1 MAPGQ
6 VLACSARPGRGL
18 LSAVKEASSYSL
30 PAAPAVL
37 LAIVSMQGGA
47 AVAKG
52 LFPVLGAAGTV
63 SLRIGFSAL
72 LMLAVVRPPLRR
84 LRAAQWRAVV
94 PYGLALGLMN
104 FMFYLAMA
112 RLPLGLAVAVGFVGP
127 LGLALAGSRR
137 WLDVL
142 WVLLAGTGMALIV
155 PWRGQGLDLLGLGFA
170 LAGGLCWALYIV
182 LGQRLAALLPG
193 PQAVAVGMLFAALLI
208 LPFGLAAGR
217 LPLLT
222 PPLLLLGGL
231 TAVFSS
237 VLPFTLE
244 MQALKTLPART
255 FSILVSLEPVVA
267 ALLGWAFLHEHLTLL
282 QWLAIASIVAASAGA
297 TLTARR
303 PTPLVGSE

>member
-1 MAPGQ
+1 M
-6 VLACSARPGRGL
+6 
-18 LSAVKEASSYSL
+18 
-30 PAAPAVL
+30 
-37 LAIVSMQGGA
+37 SMEGGA

-72 LMLAVVRPPLRR
+72 LLLAVVRPPLRR
-84 LRAAQWRAVV
+84 LQPVQWRTVV

-104 FMFYLAMA
+104 FMFYSAMA

-137 WLDVL
+137 WFDIV
-142 WVLLAGTGMALIV
+142 WVMLAGTGITLIV
-155 PWRGQGLDLLGLGFA
+155 PWSGQGPDLLGLGFA
-170 LAGGLCWALYIV
+170 VAGGVCWAGYIV
-182 LGQRLAALLPG
+182 LGQRAAALLPG
-193 PQAVAVGMLFAALLI
+193 HQAVAAGMLFAALLT
-208 LPFGLAAGR
+208 LPFGLASGR
-217 LPLLT
+217 ISSLT
-222 PPLLLLGGL
+222 PPLLLLGLL

-244 MQALKTLPART
+244 MQALKTMPART

-267 ALLGWAFLHEHLTLL
+267 ALLGWGFLDEYLTPL
-282 QWLAIASIVAASAGA
+282 QWLAIACIVVASAGA
-297 TLTARR
+297 TLTSRH

>member
-1 MAPGQ
+1 MEK
-6 VLACSARPGRGL
+6 STR
-18 LSAVKEASSYSL
+18 YSL
-30 PAAPAVL
+30 PAVPAVL
-37 LAIVSMQGGA
+37 LAIVSMEGGA

-52 LFPVLGAAGTV
+52 IFPVLGPAGTV

-72 LMLAVVRPPLRR
+72 LMLAVIRPPLRR
-84 LRAAQWRAVV
+84 LQPAQWRTVV

-104 FMFYLAMA
+104 FMFYCAMS

-127 LGLALAGSRR
+127 LGVALAGSRR
-137 WLDVL
+137 WFDGV
-142 WVLLAGTGMALIV
+142 WVVLAGAGIALLV

-170 LAGGLCWALYIV
+170 VAGGVCWAGYIV
-182 LGQRLAALLPG
+182 LGQRAAALLPG
-193 PQAVAVGMLFAALLI
+193 HQAVAIGMLVAAVVI
-208 LPFGLAAGR
+208 LPFGLASGR
-217 LPLLT
+217 LLALT
-222 PPLLLLGGL
+222 PDLLVLGGL

-267 ALLGWAFLHEHLTLL
+267 ALLGWRVLGEHLTLL
-282 QWLAIASIVAASAGA
+282 QWLAIVCIVVASAGA
-297 TLTARR
+297 TLTSSQ